1 MNKLRSEQS
10 KDLREQRDK
19 INEMSKKTRRKSTGL
34 TAEDRTT
41 VQTELIVGQSRQ
53 KECHT

>member
-19 INEMSKKTRRKSTGL
+19 INEMSKKTQRKSTGL